1 MRIFNKEIFVD
12 SLAPYW
18 WRSFMAPQWSHRIAC
33 NKIHVR
39 HSFNEAFEIINR
51 LNHETLRGVFH
62 CFTGNITDAQK
73 IISLQ
78 GFYLG
83 IGGVLT
89 FKNSEL
95 DKTIAEIDLRHLV
108 LETDSPYLTPNPFR
122 GKRNESKYLI
132 HIAEQLAK
140 IHNISIE
147 QVAAITTKNAKTLFR
162 I

>member
-1 MRIFNKEIFVD
+1 M
-12 SLAPYW
+12 
-18 WRSFMAPQWSHRIAC
+18 
-33 NKIHVR
+33 
-39 HSFNEAFEIINR
+39 
-51 LNHETLRGVFH
+51 
-62 CFTGNITDAQK
+62 
-73 IISLQ
+73 
-78 GFYLG
+78 
-83 IGGVLT
+83 LT
-89 FKNSEL
+89 YKNSKL

-147 QVAAITTKNAKTLFR
+147 QVAAITTKNAKKLFR